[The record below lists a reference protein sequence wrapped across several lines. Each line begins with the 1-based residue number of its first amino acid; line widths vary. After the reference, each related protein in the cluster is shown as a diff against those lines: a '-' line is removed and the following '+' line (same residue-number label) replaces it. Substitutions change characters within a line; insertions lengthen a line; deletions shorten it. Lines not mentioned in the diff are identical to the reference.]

1 MNKIIIVVLILVVLA
16 VGGYLVFKNYGSTAN
31 PSAMPTMQTQNT
43 NTAQTPAIANQINIV
58 NFSFQ
63 PGTMTVKVGTTV
75 TWVNMDS
82 VTHSIKSDTF
92 NSQNLN
98 QGDKY
103 SFTFK
108 TKGTFPYSCA
118 IHPSMT
124 GTIVVD

>member
-1 MNKIIIVVLILVVLA
+1 MNKVLIVVIILGLLALGVWVVS
-16 VGGYLVFKNYGSTAN
+16 KNYLQA
-31 PSAMPTMQTQNT
+31 PSMNTMQTQSNSQ
-43 NTAQTPAIANQINIV
+43 AQTPVTPNTINIS

-63 PGTMTVKVGTTV
+63 PGTMKVKVGTTV

-82 VTHSIKSDTF
+82 TIHKIKSDTF

-103 SFTFK
+103 SFTFN
-108 TKGTFPYSCA
+108 TKGSFPYSCA

-124 GTIVVD
+124 GTIVVE